1 MRFTYRAII
10 IILITI
16 SPLQN
21 SYAKIGL
28 IDEFIRFI
36 PEIATFTKNLFKESG
51 SLKNSNI
58 LKSADNVDPL
68 AAGKIQAK
76 DFDINF
82 IDEIGKGEHK
92 KIFDGIKK
100 SDDNFLGEY
109 KNLDQEPIVN
119 DLENSTIWKSFFYT
133 RNVYRASR
141 NIKPDPDIYV
151 CKTNKYI
158 YYFILLPKKNIALV
172 NSTNPEIEKQRLSVV
187 SATSD
192 LTYLKTINEIT
203 HFSFFPNYTAFISN
217 EPTGDSKRANAEC
230 YNMKPDGSSL
240 IRYEDVKELKKP
252 SDNRVVK
259 NVSEKKKII
268 GSFLLNNYIK
278 IALALAIWSILF
290 LLINEIFLK
299 KKKKEGVSNI
309 EIIDYLISS
318 VLWGFVGLASL
329 LMTSYFTWN
338 FWIELLYAAVFIIYL
353 YIAFYPVKNELLII
367 KLSKTSQFNKT
378 RVALAY
384 WSIVVPSLFV
394 STAIALLFI

>member
-1 MRFTYRAII
+1 M
-10 IILITI
+10 
-16 SPLQN
+16 
-21 SYAKIGL
+21 
-28 IDEFIRFI
+28 
-36 PEIATFTKNLFKESG
+36 
-51 SLKNSNI
+51 
-58 LKSADNVDPL
+58 
-68 AAGKIQAK
+68 
-76 DFDINF
+76 
-82 IDEIGKGEHK
+82 
-92 KIFDGIKK
+92 
-100 SDDNFLGEY
+100 
-109 KNLDQEPIVN
+109 
-119 DLENSTIWKSFFYT
+119 
-133 RNVYRASR
+133 
-141 NIKPDPDIYV
+141 
-151 CKTNKYI
+151 
-158 YYFILLPKKNIALV
+158 
-172 NSTNPEIEKQRLSVV
+172 

-217 EPTGDSKRANAEC
+217 EPTGDSKRANAR
-230 YNMKPDGSSL
+230 N
-240 IRYEDVKELKKP
+240 EDVKELKKP

-259 NVSEKKKII
+259 NVSKKKKII
-268 GSFLLNNYIK
+268 GSFLLDNYIK
-278 IALALAIWSILF
+278 IVLALVIWSILF

-318 VLWGFVGLASL
+318 LLWGFVGVTSL

-338 FWIELLYAAVFIIYL
+338 FWIELLYAAGFIIYL